1 MGERQDRKDGIIEI
15 RAHHGLC
22 IAFFRGKG
30 YSEAFTAHMAGVIG
44 KLKENAEILLTERED
59 DICSACPNL
68 TESGCNEKAKAEA
81 FDRRVMELCGLFG
94 EEEAG
99 KASDGRMERIV
110 SWKQFQKA
118 VEENITGCARRRE
131 VCGEC
136 EWDEVCREISAEKD
150 RSGTAG

>member
-1 MGERQDRKDGIIEI
+1 MREKSDRKDGIIEI

-30 YSEAFTAHMAGVIG
+30 YSEAFTAHMAGIIG
-44 KLKENAEILLTERED
+44 RLKEETKILLTERED
-59 DICSACPNL
+59 DICFACPNL
-68 TESGCNEKAKAEA
+68 TENGCNEKEKVKA
-81 FDRRVMELCGLFG
+81 FDRRAMELCGLFG

-99 KASDGRMERIV
+99 EAPVGRRERIV

-118 VEENITGCARRRE
+118 VEENITGCGRRRE

-136 EWDEVCREISAEKD
+136 EWDEVCEAI
-150 RSGTAG
+150 AGRRKKEL